1 MIDELQTMSS
11 RYDTFRDSLEQALI
25 SGIDMYRRQNIK
37 FRTEPAPAYF
47 EIAVDASFIKTFEQ
61 NYPALSSEL
70 MSDQESEQNLTQW
83 ADKIEKEYAE
93 MQNKYVEFFESEKH
107 KLFEVVK
114 GIDDGDD

>member
-47 EIAVDASFIKTFEQ
+47 ETAVDASFIKTFEQ

-83 ADKIEKEYAE
+83 AEKIEKN
-93 MQNKYVEFFESEKH
+93 MLRCKISMWSFLNPKNINCL
-107 KLFEVVK
+107 KLLRE
-114 GIDDGDD
+114 